1 MARLGRQR
9 GQQITALAHL
19 SSAGLAFGLAVLL
32 GAALG
37 YGFDRLAGTSPWGFL
52 LGFLLGLAA
61 GIINVFKAAGVWGS
75 GPRA

>member
-1 MARLGRQR
+1 MAGLGRDR
-9 GQQITALAHL
+9 GRSITTLAHL

-37 YGFDRLAGTSPWGFL
+37 YGIDRLAGTSPWGFL

-61 GIINVFKAAGVWGS
+61 GMVNVFKAAGVWGR
-75 GPRA
+75 GERP

>member
-1 MARLGRQR
+1 MARLGRER
-9 GQQITALAHL
+9 GQSITALAHL

-37 YGFDRLAGTSPWGFL
+37 YGFDHLVGSSPWGFL
-52 LGFLLGLAA
+52 GGFLLGLAA